1 MVEREQVIE
10 IIVAVAAVAA
20 MLGAMV
26 AIGSSYGA
34 ENSTLSPEGGQML
47 VGVIVG
53 FIFLMVA
60 VGIGLAYALNDPE
73 DGLETND
80 DDDNGDAQG
89 TF

>member
-10 IIVAVAAVAA
+10 IVAAVGAVA
-20 MLGAMV
+20 MMLAAMV

-53 FIFLMVA
+53 FILLMVV
-60 VGIGLAYALNDPE
+60 VGIGLAYTLNESE
-73 DGLETND
+73 DDLETND